1 MIIVLIVLLGF
12 ILFYLSLMYF
22 NKKIGLDKQQLFF
35 SYILFGLS
43 FFFFAK
49 LFNVIVDWNIDSY
62 NLYLNGTFIDK
73 INFILSGYSFIGG
86 YLGGIIVLLIYSRA
100 IRIDNYKILSL
111 YLPSLLL
118 LYSILKFICL
128 KLGCCE
134 SDIVP
139 IQLIEIIINFILY
152 IIIFIK
158 YKKLN
163 NKKIIGYSLISFGGC
178 RFLLSFFRNYIFSK
192 AFYIIEL
199 ICLLLF
205 IIGIFM
211 IKKKK

>member
-1 MIIVLIVLLGF
+1 MIIVIIVLLGF
-12 ILFYLSLMYF
+12 VLFYLSLIYF
-22 NKKIGLDKQQLFF
+22 NKKINLNKQQLFF

-73 INFILSGYSFIGG
+73 IKFILSGYSFIGG
-86 YLGGIIVLLIYSRA
+86 YLGGIIVLLIYGKA
-100 IRIDNYKILSL
+100 TEVDNYKLLSL

-128 KLGCCE
+128 TLGCCE
-134 SDIVP
+134 SDIIP

-152 IIIFIK
+152 IVIFIK

-163 NKKIIGYSLISFGGC
+163 NNKIVGYSLIYFGGC
-178 RFLLSFFRNYIFSK
+178 RFILSLFRNYIFTKS
-192 AFYIIEL
+192 FYIIEI
-199 ICLLLF
+199 ICLIIF
-205 IIGIFM
+205 ILGIII

>member
-1 MIIVLIVLLGF
+1 MIIVFIVLLGF
-12 ILFYLSLMYF
+12 ILFYLSLIYF
-22 NKKIGLDKQQLFF
+22 NKKINLNKQQLFF

-49 LFNVIVDWNIDSY
+49 LFNIIVDWNIDSY
-62 NLYLNGTFIDK
+62 NLYLNGNFIDK
-73 INFILSGYSFIGG
+73 INFIISGYSFIGG
-86 YLGGIIVLLIYSRA
+86 YLGGIIILLIYGKA
-100 IRIDNYKILSL
+100 IKIDTYKLLSL

-152 IIIFIK
+152 IVIFIK

-163 NKKIIGYSLISFGGC
+163 NNKIISYSLICFWGC
-178 RFLLSFFRNYIFSK
+178 RFILSFFRNYIFTK
-192 AFYIIEL
+192 PFYIIEL
-199 ICLLLF
+199 ICLIIF
-205 IIGIFM
+205 IIGLI
-211 IKKKK
+211 INKKKK